1 MSRYTTAM
9 SSCTMLQAVSDVG
22 ATTAIEAGLIA
33 ARNHL
38 RLPSEGGQ
46 GRSFSKKIIV
56 LLTDGVPNA
65 WESSSSS
72 INGYIQSH
80 PSPDYYNSSYLWL
93 NSALTQAAI
102 IESENMFLYPVGIGL
117 GTDYN
122 FMDRMAR
129 MSKTDTA
136 GLSPRGSG
144 NPAEYEQRLVDIFS
158 EIITNPGGR
167 MVE

>member
-1 MSRYTTAM
+1 M
-9 SSCTMLQAVSDVG
+9 
-22 ATTAIEAGLIA
+22 
-33 ARNHL
+33 
-38 RLPSEGGQ
+38 
-46 GRSFSKKIIV
+46 

-65 WESSSSS
+65 WQSSTST
-72 INGYIQSH
+72 INSYVGTN
-80 PSPDYYNSSYLWL
+80 PDPDYYGNDYLWL
-93 NSALTQAAI
+93 NSAIMQADM
-102 IESENMFLYPVGIGL
+102 IESENTVLYSVGIGL

-129 MSKTDTA
+129 VGQTDTS

-167 MVE
+167 MVD

>member
-1 MSRYTTAM
+1 
-9 SSCTMLQAVSDVG
+9 
-22 ATTAIEAGLIA
+22 
-33 ARNHL
+33 
-38 RLPSEGGQ
+38 
-46 GRSFSKKIIV
+46 
-56 LLTDGVPNA
+56 VPNV
-65 WESSSSS
+65 WQSSNTS
-72 INGYIQSH
+72 INSYIASN
-80 PSPDYYNSSYLWL
+80 PDPDYYASDYVWL
-93 NSALTQAAI
+93 NSAIAQAAR
-102 IESENMFLYPVGIGL
+102 IEEENSVLYSVGIGL

-129 MSKTDTA
+129 VGKTDNS